1 MVKQT
6 LYFGNPAR
14 LNVENDQLRIVR
26 CSNDSDKSEYV
37 ITRPLEDIGIVV
49 IDSPQVIVT
58 APVLEGLMRYGA
70 AVLVCDGRH
79 LPSGLML
86 NVDGHSLQAERFRK
100 QAEASLPLKKQLWQQ
115 TVIGKI
121 RNQAAVLES
130 RTGAIHGNMRVWTT
144 KVRSGDADNLEARA
158 AVYYWQEILKGFDGV
173 RRARDGDEPNSMLN
187 YGYAI
192 VRAIIARALV
202 GSGLHP
208 TLGIHHR
215 NKYNA
220 YCLADDIME
229 PYRPYVDRLV
239 MELCDEF
246 GEKASLD
253 NKEVKRRLLSLPVSE
268 VVIGGLRRPMTVAA
282 TDTAASLYK
291 CFAGETRKI
300 KYPEIPLCF
309 QT

>member
-14 LNVENDQLRIVR
+14 LNVEHDQLRIVR
-26 CSNDSDKSEYV
+26 YSYDSDKQEHV

-86 NVDGHSLQAERFRK
+86 NVEGHSLQAERFRK

-130 RTGAIHGNMRVWTT
+130 RTEAIHGNMRVWTT

-246 GEKASLD
+246 GENASLD

-291 CFAGETRKI
+291 CLAGETRKI
-300 KYPEIPLCF
+300 KYPEIPLCS